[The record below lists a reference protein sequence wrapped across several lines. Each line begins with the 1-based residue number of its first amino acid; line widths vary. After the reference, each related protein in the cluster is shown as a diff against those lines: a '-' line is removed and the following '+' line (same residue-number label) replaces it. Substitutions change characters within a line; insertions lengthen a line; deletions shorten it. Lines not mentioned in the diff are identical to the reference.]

1 MPAQMLMLGA
11 GKRFAVKSALSFFS
25 GDRIGKR
32 LYEPRRIT
40 AIIGSFAILVQAMLF
55 AWHHHPLP
63 FSPRGA
69 PAVAVAQTG
78 PELPALADHDC
89 QICLALSHYGAVPVD
104 FFTARPPEDV
114 PLHHARMA
122 AVDSPPAPYLL
133 FRSRAPPR
141 A

>member
-1 MPAQMLMLGA
+1 MRAALLTLGA
-11 GKRFAVKSALSFFS
+11 GNSFAVESPLSFFAAS
-25 GDRIGKR
+25 RIGAPSSA
-32 LYEPRRIT
+32 PRRIT
-40 AIIGSFAILVQAMLF
+40 AIVGSFAILFQAMLF

-69 PAVAVAQTG
+69 PAVAVAQTA

-89 QICLALSHYGAVPVD
+89 QICLAISHHGAVPVD
-104 FFTARPPEDV
+104 FFTARPAEEV
-114 PLHHARMA
+114 PLHQPRMA
-122 AVDSPPAPYLL
+122 AVDPPLAPYLL